1 MLQPGNRQ
9 ASISRA
15 LMARSASMRPVIQT
29 IDKVI
34 GRDAGV
40 LLEGESGVGKDHVA
54 QLIHSDGPRK
64 SFPFVRID
72 CASIPA
78 ELFESELFGYEKGA
92 FTDAVTRKQ
101 GKLEEAH
108 RGTVYFDEVGT
119 LALPLQAKM
128 LRVIQEH
135 RFSRLGGTR
144 LIDADLRVI
153 SSSNVPLQRLIDS
166 GSFRKDLF
174 YRLNVVSITLPP
186 LRERREDIP
195 LLARAFLRDVKRREG
210 TVAAK
215 ISGEAMELLCNFRWP
230 GNLRELRGVIERA
243 AILESGTVITP
254 ESLPVERFLAAPAL
268 GNIACEAEWSLD
280 TLERWYIR
288 EVLRKTSRNFSRAA
302 EILGINRK
310 TLLEKRRKY
319 GLE

>member
-1 MLQPGNRQ
+1 
-9 ASISRA
+9 
-15 LMARSASMRPVIQT
+15 MRPVLQT
-29 IDKVI
+29 LDKVI
-34 GRDAGV
+34 GRDVGV

-54 QLIHSDGPRK
+54 RLIHGEGPRGR
-64 SFPFVRID
+64 FPFVRID
-72 CASIPA
+72 CASIPS

-92 FTDAVTRKQ
+92 FTDAVIRKP
-101 GKLEEAH
+101 GKLEQAH

-119 LALPLQAKM
+119 LALPLQAKL

-153 SSSNVPLQRLIDS
+153 SSSNVPLQQLIDS

-174 YRLNVVSITLPP
+174 YRLNIVSVTLPP

-195 LLARAFLRDVKRREG
+195 VMARAFLKDVRLRESIKTK
-210 TVAAK
+210 TVGA
-215 ISGEAMELLCNFRWP
+215 EAMELLCNFHWP
-230 GNLRELRGVIERA
+230 GNIRELRGVIERA
-243 AILESGTVITP
+243 AILESSDTITP
-254 ESLPVERFLAAPAL
+254 ESLPVERFREAAAL
-268 GNIACEAEWSLD
+268 GEIAREAAWSLE
-280 TLERWYIR
+280 TLERWYIK
-288 EVLRKTSRNFSRAA
+288 EVLRKTTSNFSRAA